1 MASPSCSHQP
11 KSTVGSSLLFKVLLQ
26 PSEEMLFLNEF
37 ELGAPVHRVRLMEG
51 LHQRLKNRN
60 EGAGGSSPGE
70 RVVSTLFLTVD
81 SRPKALASR
90 EHTACTFI
98 IRRERH
104 VGRARL
110 WGRGRAEGAGAG
122 AEPQTVTGGSSAGGG
137 PEPSGG

>member
-110 WGRGRAEGAGAG
+110 
-122 AEPQTVTGGSSAGGG
+122 
-137 PEPSGG
+137 